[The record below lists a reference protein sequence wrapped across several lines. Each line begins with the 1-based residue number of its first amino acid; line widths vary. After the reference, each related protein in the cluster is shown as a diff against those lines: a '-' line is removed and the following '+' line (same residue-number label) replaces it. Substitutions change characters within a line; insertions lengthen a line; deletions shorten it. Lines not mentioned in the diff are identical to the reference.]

1 MSQTK
6 AQLIGVS
13 DDTTTNSSFYPVL
26 VNSDGV
32 GPKTSTTKLDFNPST
47 GNLSSTTFTGAV
59 VGDVTGNISGSSGSC
74 TGNAATA
81 TLATNAT
88 NATNAT
94 TATNAATATN
104 ATNVTVA
111 AESTDTTCFP
121 LFATSATGNQ
131 APKSSTNLTF
141 DASAGRLSATFLN
154 SLSDEKLKKD
164 ISTIDNAVD
173 KVMQLRGVDYTWK
186 QSEEKSK
193 GVIAQELQKVLPEL
207 VSESDDRLS
216 VNYNGII
223 GVLIEAIKEQ
233 QKQIDELKGN

>member
-74 TGNAATA
+74 IGNAATA

-94 TATNAATATN
+94 TATN

-121 LFATSATGNQ
+121 LFATSATGDQ

-154 SLSDEKLKKD
+154 SLSDQKLKKD

-207 VSESDDRLS
+207 VSESNDRLS

>member
-59 VGDVTGNISGSSGSC
+59 VGDVTGNVSGSSGSC

-94 TATNAATATN
+94 TATNATN
-104 ATNVTVA
+104 ITVA
-111 AESTDTTCFP
+111 DESTDTTCFP

-154 SLSDEKLKKD
+154 SLSDENLKKD

>member
-94 TATNAATATN
+94 TATNA
-104 ATNVTVA
+104 TNVTVA

-121 LFATSATGNQ
+121 LFATSATGDQ

-233 QKQIDELKGN
+233 QKQIDELKGD

>member
-74 TGNAATA
+74 IGNAATA

-88 NATNAT
+88 N
-94 TATNAATATN
+94 ATNAATATN

-121 LFATSATGNQ
+121 LFATSATGDQ

-154 SLSDEKLKKD
+154 SLSDQKLKKD

-207 VSESDDRLS
+207 VSESNDRLS

>member
-47 GNLSSTTFTGAV
+47 GNLSSTTFTGTV

-81 TLATNAT
+81 TLATTAT

-94 TATNAATATN
+94 TATN

-121 LFATSATGNQ
+121 LFSTSATGDQ

>member
-59 VGDVTGNISGSSGSC
+59 VGDVTGNVSGSSGSC

-94 TATNAATATN
+94 TATNA
-104 ATNVTVA
+104 TNVTVA
-111 AESTDTTCFP
+111 DESTDTTCFP
-121 LFATSATGNQ
+121 LFATSATGDQ

>member
-59 VGDVTGNISGSSGSC
+59 VGDVTGNVSGSSGSC

-94 TATNAATATN
+94 TATNA
-104 ATNVTVA
+104 TNVTVA
-111 AESTDTTCFP
+111 DESTDTTCFP

-154 SLSDEKLKKD
+154 SLSDENLKNYCKINEYD
-164 ISTIDNAVD
+164 I
-173 KVMQLRGVDYTWK
+173 
-186 QSEEKSK
+186 
-193 GVIAQELQKVLPEL
+193 
-207 VSESDDRLS
+207 
-216 VNYNGII
+216 
-223 GVLIEAIKEQ
+223 
-233 QKQIDELKGN
+233 

>member
-6 AQLIGVS
+6 SQLIGVI

-94 TATNAATATN
+94 TATNATN

-111 AESTDTTCFP
+111 DESTDTTCFP
-121 LFATSATGNQ
+121 LFSTSATGDQ

>member
-74 TGNAATA
+74 IGNAATA

-88 NATNAT
+88 NATNA
-94 TATNAATATN
+94 ATATN
-104 ATNVTVA
+104 ATNITVA

-121 LFATSATGNQ
+121 LFATSATGDQ

>member
-59 VGDVTGNISGSSGSC
+59 VGDVTGNVSGSSGSC

-94 TATNAATATN
+94 TATNA
-104 ATNVTVA
+104 TNVTVA
-111 AESTDTTCFP
+111 DESTDTTCFP
-121 LFATSATGNQ
+121 LFTTSATGDQ

-193 GVIAQELQKVLPEL
+193 GVIAQELQKILPEL

>member
-94 TATNAATATN
+94 TATNATN
-104 ATNVTVA
+104 ATNITVA

-131 APKSSTNLTF
+131 EPKSSTNLTF

-154 SLSDEKLKKD
+154 SLSDENLKKD

>member
-47 GNLSSTTFTGAV
+47 GNLSSTTFTGGPV
-59 VGDVTGNISGSSGSC
+59 VGDVTGNVSGSSGSC

-88 NATNAT
+88 MLQTQLT
-94 TATNAATATN
+94 QQLTN

-111 AESTDTTCFP
+111 DESTDTTCFP
-121 LFATSATGNQ
+121 LFATSATGDQ

-141 DASAGRLSATFLN
+141 DASAGR
-154 SLSDEKLKKD
+154 
-164 ISTIDNAVD
+164 I
-173 KVMQLRGVDYTWK
+173 Y
-186 QSEEKSK
+186 
-193 GVIAQELQKVLPEL
+193 LQHF
-207 VSESDDRLS
+207 
-216 VNYNGII
+216 
-223 GVLIEAIKEQ
+223 
-233 QKQIDELKGN
+233 

>member
-6 AQLIGVS
+6 SQLIGVI

-59 VGDVTGNISGSSGSC
+59 VGDVTGN
-74 TGNAATA
+74 AATA

-94 TATNAATATN
+94 TATNATN

-111 AESTDTTCFP
+111 DESTDTTCFP
-121 LFATSATGNQ
+121 LFSTSATGDQ

-233 QKQIDELKGN
+233 QKQIDELKGD

>member
-59 VGDVTGNISGSSGSC
+59 VGDVTGNVSGSSGSC

-88 NATNAT
+88 NAT
-94 TATNAATATN
+94 TATNATN

-111 AESTDTTCFP
+111 DESTDTTCFP
-121 LFATSATGNQ
+121 LFATSATGDQ

>member
-59 VGDVTGNISGSSGSC
+59 VGDVTGNVSGSSGSC

-94 TATNAATATN
+94 TATNA
-104 ATNVTVA
+104 TNVTVA

-121 LFATSATGNQ
+121 LFATSATGDQ

>member
-6 AQLIGVS
+6 SQLIGVI

-94 TATNAATATN
+94 TATNATN

-111 AESTDTTCFP
+111 DESTDTTCFP
-121 LFATSATGNQ
+121 LFSTSATGDQ

-233 QKQIDELKGN
+233 QKQIDELKGD

>member
-59 VGDVTGNISGSSGSC
+59 VGDVTGNVSGSSGSC

-94 TATNAATATN
+94 TATNA
-104 ATNVTVA
+104 TNVTVA
-111 AESTDTTCFP
+111 DESTDTTCFP

>member
-59 VGDVTGNISGSSGSC
+59 VGDVTGNVSGSSGSC

-94 TATNAATATN
+94 TATNATN
-104 ATNVTVA
+104 ITVA
-111 AESTDTTCFP
+111 DESTDTTCFP
-121 LFATSATGNQ
+121 LFATSATGDQ

-154 SLSDEKLKKD
+154 SLSDENLKKD

>member
-1 MSQTK
+1 MSHTK

-81 TLATNAT
+81 TNAT

-94 TATNAATATN
+94 TATN

-121 LFATSATGNQ
+121 LFATSATGDQ

>member
-1 MSQTK
+1 M
-6 AQLIGVS
+6 LVS
-13 DDTTTNSSFYPVL
+13 SV
-26 VNSDGV
+26 GV

-59 VGDVTGNISGSSGSC
+59 VGDVTGNVSGSSGSC

-94 TATNAATATN
+94 TATNA
-104 ATNVTVA
+104 TNVTVA
-111 AESTDTTCFP
+111 DESTDTTCFP

>member
-47 GNLSSTTFTGAV
+47 GTLSSTTFTGAV

-74 TGNAATA
+74 IGNAATA

-88 NATNAT
+88 NAT
-94 TATNAATATN
+94 TAIN

-121 LFATSATGNQ
+121 LFSTSATGNQ

>member
-88 NATNAT
+88 NATNA
-94 TATNAATATN
+94 ATATN

-121 LFATSATGNQ
+121 LFATSATGDQ

-207 VSESDDRLS
+207 VSESNDRLS

>member
-59 VGDVTGNISGSSGSC
+59 VGDVTGNVSGSSGSC

-94 TATNAATATN
+94 TATNATN

-111 AESTDTTCFP
+111 DESTDTTCFP

-164 ISTIDNAVD
+164 ISTIDSAVD

>member
-88 NATNAT
+88 NAT
-94 TATNAATATN
+94 TATN
-104 ATNVTVA
+104 ATNITVA
-111 AESTDTTCFP
+111 SESTDTTCFP

>member
-88 NATNAT
+88 NATNA
-94 TATNAATATN
+94 ATATN

-121 LFATSATGNQ
+121 LFATSATGDQ

-154 SLSDEKLKKD
+154 SLSDQKLKKD
-164 ISTIDNAVD
+164 ITTIDNAVD

>member
-13 DDTTTNSSFYPVL
+13 NDTTTNSSFYPVL
-26 VNSDGV
+26 VNSDGI

-94 TATNAATATN
+94 TATNA
-104 ATNVTVA
+104 TNVTVA

-121 LFATSATGNQ
+121 LFATSATGSQ
-131 APKSSTNLTF
+131 APKSSINLTF